1 MAEAPTTPPRSRTT
15 FITEPV
21 SLGSLLDR
29 LCAEAFGGDPWIH
42 DPLRMI
48 GYRHQ
53 IAVSVRE
60 DPLVVNAAL
69 PLRLVDGLVFNTI
82 LGQEEEMDAES
93 SAWLVESVHAEGLA
107 YEQELADAQATAA
120 NDEATAANDEAAAA
134 NEAEATAATDEQDR

>member
-1 MAEAPTTPPRSRTT
+1 
-15 FITEPV
+15 
-21 SLGSLLDR
+21 
-29 LCAEAFGGDPWIH
+29 
-42 DPLRMI
+42 MI
-48 GYRHQ
+48 GIYHQ

-93 SAWLVESVHAEGLA
+93 SAWLVDTVHAEGLA

-120 NDEATAANDEAAAA
+120 NDEATATAANDEAAAA

>member
-15 FITEPV
+15 FSTEPV

-29 LCAEAFGGDPWIH
+29 LCAEAVVDPWIH
-42 DPLRMI
+42 DGLRQI
-48 GYRHQ
+48 GISYQ
-53 IAVSVRE
+53 IAVAVRE

-93 SAWLVESVHAEGLA
+93 SAWLVDTVHAEGLA

>member
-29 LCAEAFGGDPWIH
+29 LCAEAFGDPWIH
-42 DPLRMI
+42 DPLRII
-48 GYRHQ
+48 GIHHQ